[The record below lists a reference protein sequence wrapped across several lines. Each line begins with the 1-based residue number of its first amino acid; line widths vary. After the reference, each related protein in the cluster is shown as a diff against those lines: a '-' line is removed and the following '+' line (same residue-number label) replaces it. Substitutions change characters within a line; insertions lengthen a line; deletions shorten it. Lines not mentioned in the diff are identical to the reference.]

1 MLLIFVES
9 MNDLLACSVASVMS
23 DSLDPVDY
31 SLSGL
36 SMGILQARVLEWV
49 ALFSSRGSSQP
60 RDRTR
65 VSCIAGRFFTIE
77 PPGKSQ
83 VNAYQSSKLKS
94 TDIRQPAQS
103 HIVNSNIPPW
113 LLAQNPFL
121 YAPSFLVDFF
131 IHSFICQ
138 NSSSCKWQI
147 AKL

>member
-65 VSCIAGRFFTIE
+65 ISCIAGRFFTIE

-83 VNAYQSSKLKS
+83 VNAYQSSKLKP
-94 TDIRQPAQS
+94 TDIRQ
-103 HIVNSNIPPW
+103 
-113 LLAQNPFL
+113 LA
-121 YAPSFLVDFF
+121 
-131 IHSFICQ
+131 
-138 NSSSCKWQI
+138 
-147 AKL
+147 